1 MFKLK
6 NILWM
11 GALVLACSSC
21 SDDYLTTPPSNLIS
35 SESFYKTATQS
46 EQAVIGLYSDMSQMD
61 LDGYVYLSECRSDN
75 LWVNPRTNGMREFSE
90 IGTFKAGYD
99 VVTFNNVWNR
109 LYKTIYD
116 ANVVLA
122 KIEGTEF
129 QSEITK
135 NQFVGEIRFMR
146 GWAYLELAR
155 FFGNVPII
163 SAPVSPAESKT
174 TKQSTPKEVFDQMVI
189 PDLTEAVNLL
199 PYKNKMQDANGSS
212 VSSEGRAD
220 KIAAQA
226 MLARAYM
233 TLAGNPFNDASA
245 KSSAKTLLKSI
256 LDYSAQN
263 NNAYWAPNID
273 EWRKQWMPSSD
284 YYNKYTIF
292 AIQHRLKEGRNYV
305 PFNTTPTLAPSYTT
319 KSVFGNEIYVE
330 KSLEYEFERTFSNG
344 NRDGRGIG
352 YCTLES
358 MDAEKNF
365 DAYANQT
372 GTYTTDEG
380 QTVDV
385 YEKTIFYK
393 FIPSIHKLAALGM
406 SFDESQMMNNYDW
419 PTNYPIIRLE
429 DMMLMY
435 AEIIAEE
442 GNISEAMQYV
452 NKIRERAGIDDATAT
467 TKDEALKAIK
477 RERRIELA
485 GEGVR
490 WFDEVRYGEWKE
502 DTEKMF
508 DRYNNLDGT
517 DKADIKN
524 YLCPIP
530 QSQMNAVPGLY
541 NQNDGY

>member
-1 MFKLK
+1 MSKIK

-11 GALVLACSSC
+11 GALALACTSC
-21 SDDYLTTPPSNLIS
+21 SDDFLSTPPTNLIS

-46 EQAVIGLYSDMSQMD
+46 EQAVVGLYSDMSQMD
-61 LDGYVYLSECRSDN
+61 LEGYVYLSECRSDN
-75 LWVNPRTNGMREFSE
+75 FWVEPRPNALREYSE
-90 IGTFKAGYD
+90 IGTFRAGYD
-99 VVTFNNVWNR
+99 IVTFNNTWNR

-116 ANVVLA
+116 ANMLLS
-122 KIEGTEF
+122 KIEGTTF
-129 QSEITK
+129 QSESTK
-135 NQFVGEIRFMR
+135 NQFVGETRFMR
-146 GWAYLELAR
+146 AWAYMELAR

-163 SAPVSPAESKT
+163 DKPITPAESKAI
-174 TKQSTPKEVFDQMVI
+174 KQSTAKEVFDQIVI
-189 PDLTEAVNLL
+189 PDLTEAINLL
-199 PYKNKMQDANGSS
+199 PYKSKMVDANGSS

-233 TLAGNPFNDASA
+233 TLAGYPFNDSGSKA
-245 KSSAKTLLKSI
+245 SAKTLLKGI

-263 NNAYWAPNID
+263 GNAYWAPNIS

-305 PFNTTPTLAPSYTT
+305 VFNITPVLAPSYTT
-319 KSVFGNEIYVE
+319 KRIFGNSIYVE

-344 NRDGRGIG
+344 NRDERGIG
-352 YCTLES
+352 YSTLEA
-358 MDAEKNF
+358 MDVETNF
-365 DAYANQT
+365 DAYANQE

-380 QTVDV
+380 KTVNV
-385 YEKTIFYK
+385 LERTMFYK
-393 FIPSIHKLAALGM
+393 FTPSTHKLAALGM
-406 SFDESQMMNNYDW
+406 SFDESQMSNDYDW
-419 PTNYPIIRLE
+419 PTNYPILRLE

-435 AEIIAEE
+435 AEILADE
-442 GNISEAMQYV
+442 GNVSEALKYV
-452 NKIRERAGIDDATAT
+452 NKIRQRAGIDDATAT
-467 TKDEALKAIK
+467 TKDEAMKAIK

-490 WFDEVRYGEWKE
+490 WFDEIRYGEWKS
-502 DTEKMF
+502 DITSMF
-508 DRYNNLDGT
+508 DRYNNPDGT
-517 DKADIKN
+517 DKADVKN

-541 NQNDGY
+541 TQNEGY

>member
-1 MFKLK
+1 
-6 NILWM
+6 M
-11 GALVLACSSC
+11 GAFALACTSC

-46 EQAVIGLYSDMSQMD
+46 EQAIIGLYSDMSQMD

-75 LWVNPRTNGMREFSE
+75 FWVDPRPNGLREYSE
-90 IGTFKAGYD
+90 IGTFRAGYD
-99 VVTFNNVWNR
+99 IVTFNNIWNR

-116 ANVVLA
+116 ANVVLS

-129 QSEITK
+129 QSESTK

-155 FFGNVPII
+155 FFGNVPIV
-163 SAPVSPAESKT
+163 STPVSPAESKT
-174 TKQSTPKEVFDQMVI
+174 IKQSTAKEVFDQMVI

-245 KSSAKTLLKSI
+245 KASAKTLLKGI

-273 EWRKQWMPSSD
+273 EWRKQWMPSTD

-292 AIQHRLKEGRNYV
+292 AIQHRLKEGRNNV
-305 PFNTTPTLAPSYTT
+305 VFNITPVLAPSYTT
-319 KSVFGNEIYVE
+319 KRIFGNSIYVE

-344 NRDGRGIG
+344 NRDERGIG
-352 YCTLES
+352 YSTLEE
-358 MDAEKNF
+358 MGAEKNF

-380 QTVDV
+380 KTVDV
-385 YEKTIFYK
+385 LERTIFYK
-393 FIPSIHKLAALGM
+393 FTPSTHKLAALGM
-406 SFDESQMMNNYDW
+406 AFDESQLMNDYDW
-419 PTNYPIIRLE
+419 PTNYPILRLE
-429 DMMLMY
+429 DMMLLY

-508 DRYNNLDGT
+508 DRYNNPDGT

-541 NQNDGY
+541 TQNEGY